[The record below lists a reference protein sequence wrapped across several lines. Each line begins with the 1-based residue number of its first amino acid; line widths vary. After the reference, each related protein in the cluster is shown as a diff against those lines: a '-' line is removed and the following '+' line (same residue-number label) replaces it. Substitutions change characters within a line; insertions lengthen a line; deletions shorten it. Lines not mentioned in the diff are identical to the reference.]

1 MKTIASALCAALMLG
16 FTASGQPAE
25 QPKTDDTI
33 ITDNTQIP
41 NPWQDYD
48 SLSDACDAV
57 GYDFTIPE
65 IIDGHDGIHFSV
77 LGDGEII
84 EAVFGEDD
92 GEITIRK
99 APGAEDISGDYNT
112 YESTEK
118 VTVGGIEVT
127 LKGDGEKVNLATW
140 TLGDYTYSVMARGG
154 LLADTMTAMVSVIR

>member
-1 MKTIASALCAALMLG
+1 MKTIAIALCAALMLG
-16 FTASGQPAE
+16 TAASGQPAE

-48 SLSDACDAV
+48 SLSDACDAA

-127 LKGDGEKVNLATW
+127 LKGEAGYTLAIW
-140 TLGDYTYSVMARGG
+140 SSKGYSYSLSLSSPLDISGWQA
-154 LLADTMTAMVSVIR
+154 VIESII

>member
-1 MKTIASALCAALMLG
+1 MKTIAFALCAALMLG

-48 SLSDACDAV
+48 SLSDACDAA

-77 LGDGEII
+77 LG
-84 EAVFGEDD
+84 D

-127 LKGDGEKVNLATW
+127 LKGEAGYTLAIW
-140 TLGDYTYSVMARGG
+140 SSEGYSYSLSLSSPLDMSGWQA
-154 LLADTMTAMVSVIR
+154 VIESIM

>member
-16 FTASGQPAE
+16 FTACGQPAE

-48 SLSDACDAV
+48 SLSDACDAA
-57 GYDFTIPE
+57 GYDFVIPE
-65 IIDGHDGIHFSV
+65 SLDGHDGIHFSV
-77 LGDGEII
+77 LG
-84 EAVFGEDD
+84 D

-118 VTVGGIEVT
+118 VTVGGHR
-127 LKGDGEKVNLATW
+127 GDAQGQGRLYPRHMEQRRLFLFPVAILPPRYVWLA
-140 TLGDYTYSVMARGG
+140 GHY
-154 LLADTMTAMVSVIR
+154 